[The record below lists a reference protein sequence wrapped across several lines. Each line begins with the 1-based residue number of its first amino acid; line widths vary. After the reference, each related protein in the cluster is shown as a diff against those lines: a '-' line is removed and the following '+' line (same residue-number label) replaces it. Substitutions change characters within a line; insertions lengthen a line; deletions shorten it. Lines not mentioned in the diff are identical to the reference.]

1 MTSGSGPA
9 LVVDQGTSSV
19 KAALVDSRGRV
30 LARARATTPSRRGR
44 DGSVTGAPEQWWRS
58 VRAAV
63 GGLGELTGV
72 RVVAVTSFMHTLVPL
87 FADGGAGTVLLPGD
101 RRGAAREAEFDAGS
115 AGGRAALARLAAWAD
130 LGEGRL
136 RAAIPVKDYLRYRF
150 TGELGSDPYDAGGAG
165 LVEPA
170 SGLQTPAGAALL
182 ARLGAEPVPLLAP
195 EAVAGTVTVDA
206 AAETGLRAGTP
217 VVTGSGDWLTVCL
230 GAQAAFP
237 GRGVLY
243 AGTSAAYGGFAD
255 PAALAGLRDVGCLAV
270 AVGSG
275 AVLHWA
281 AGLFGPARGDVDF
294 PRGEFEFPRG
304 EFEFPRGEFD
314 SPRGEF
320 DSPHGEFH
328 SPRGDVTGPRGDVD
342 GLFALA
348 AAAPPGA
355 NGVRFVPRAP
365 RPGGGREAVV
375 GEGDLTGLSLATG
388 RADLARAV
396 VDGVAVWVADQVGRV
411 LAARPVDEV
420 LFCGGGASAGGF
432 AGLLADVLGRPLTIT
447 AETDLGLVGLARLG
461 FAGIGEAVVH
471 DPVCAATVATP
482 DPARHAVYAA
492 LRAERAGS

>member
-19 KAALVDSRGRV
+19 KAALVDSHGRV
-30 LARARATTPSRRGR
+30 LARARAATPGRRGR

-87 FADGGAGTVLLPGD
+87 LADGGAGSVLLPGD
-101 RRGAAREAEFDAGS
+101 RRGAAHEAEFDAGS

-136 RAAIPVKDYLRYRF
+136 RAALPVKDYLRYRL

-165 LVEPA
+165 LVEPT
-170 SGLQTPAGAALL
+170 SGLQVTAAAALL

-237 GRGVLY
+237 DRGVLY

-281 AGLFGPARGDVDF
+281 AGLFEPARGDVA
-294 PRGEFEFPRG
+294 GL
-304 EFEFPRGEFD
+304 
-314 SPRGEF
+314 
-320 DSPHGEFH
+320 
-328 SPRGDVTGPRGDVD
+328 RGDVAGLRGDVAGLRGD
-342 GLFALA
+342 VAGLRGDVAGLFALA

-355 NGVRFVPRAP
+355 NGVRFVPRTP
-365 RPGGGREAVV
+365 LPGGGREAVV
-375 GEGDLTGLSLATG
+375 GEGDLTGLSLATD

-396 VDGVAVWVADQVGRV
+396 VDGVAVWVGDQVGRV
-411 LAARPVDEV
+411 LDARPVDEV
-420 LFCGGGASAGGF
+420 LLCGGGAAGGGF
-432 AGLLADVLGRPLTIT
+432 AGLLADVLGRPLTVA

-461 FAGIGEAVVH
+461 FAGIGEEVAH
-471 DPVCAATVATP
+471 DPVRAATVATP

-492 LRAERAGS
+492 LRA